1 MTNPLVTRVG
11 FWQKLGL
18 FVFLTALAFVLFK
31 ASALYRWDLLIYD
44 WNLMAWSR
52 PAADNIVIVAIDEQS
67 LREQGR
73 WPWSRRVHADLIRK
87 LGAAGAK
94 GIILDILFAE
104 PDANDPQADT
114 ELAAALTENGRV
126 ILPVLSEENRVGGQ
140 LMETLPI
147 PVLAKAAVR
156 IGHVNVELDA
166 DSIARGVSLKGG
178 LGSPYW
184 STLALALLEASNP
197 MAFQTLPGQRA
208 ATTPIKSPYL
218 WRSDYRALIPFAGP
232 PGSFRHFSY
241 SAVLRDEVNPASFRD
256 KYVLIGATASGMN
269 DALPTPVSG
278 LTQPMSGVEFNANVV
293 DALQRG
299 LTIQPLSWGWS
310 LALTELGVLLTLSL
324 YVTFSTRWTLLL
336 AALSMLLTL
345 LVSLVLLHGAQYW
358 FPPAVLLLVQGL
370 SLPLWHWKRL
380 RDLIRS
386 VFEKEQF
393 AAATLH
399 SVGDAIIVTNR
410 QGAIQYLN
418 PVAETMLAQAP
429 AKLQGRL
436 RRTPLQLA
444 NTQSSE
450 WLFDL
455 VNLCFEKGHSI
466 GLPAPN
472 LLVNHLG
479 REYIVHASAAPLHD
493 QRGGITAVVV
503 ALGDITAAS
512 RLSEQMAHQATHD
525 MLTDLPNLSLL
536 RDRLEHAIARARH
549 NEGCLAL
556 LHVDLDDFKKVNES
570 LGRAAGD
577 LLLRQVKERLLAC
590 GNKEDTLAR
599 TSGDEFIY
607 LAEDIHQIERG
618 SDLARKILQALESPF
633 QIQAHEC
640 FITASIGVC
649 LFPRDG
655 EDTETLL
662 KNADTAMCRAKEKGY
677 DNFQM
682 YSHDM
687 HVRTLERLLLEQDLR
702 HAVEREELE
711 VYYQPQMDLKEH
723 RIIGAEALLRWRHPQ
738 RGWMSPLD
746 FIPLAEE
753 SGLIDTIGQW
763 VLETACLQVKAWQ
776 HQGLSPLRIAVNMS
790 PRQFLRT
797 DIADI
802 VADILQKTGLEP
814 RYLELEITESLLM
827 KDVENSIAT
836 MHILKA
842 FGVQL
847 SIDDFGTGYSS
858 LSYLKRFPIDQ
869 LKIDKSFLHGIE
881 TNQNDLAITLAI
893 IAMAHSMGLNV
904 IAEGVENE
912 VQMAFLR
919 VHHCDEVQGYY
930 LSPPVS
936 AQELLILLQKNTA
949 PLVTAPASLSV

>member
-1 MTNPLVTRVG
+1 MTRSFVRTT
-11 FWQKLGL
+11 FWEKLGL
-18 FVFLTALAFVLFK
+18 FLLLPIVALVLFQ
-31 ASALYRWDLLIYD
+31 SNALYRWDLLIYD
-44 WNLMAWSR
+44 WSLMAWSR
-52 PAADNIVIVAIDEQS
+52 PPADNIVIVAIDEQS

-73 WPWSRRVHADLIRK
+73 WPWSRRVHAELIRK
-87 LGAAGAK
+87 LSAAGAK
-94 GIILDILFAE
+94 GTILDILFAE
-104 PDANDPQADT
+104 PDANDPQADH
-114 ELAAALTENGRV
+114 ELAAALTENGHV

-147 PVLAKAAVR
+147 PILAKAAAG

-184 STLALALLEASNP
+184 STLALALLESSNP
-197 MAFQTLPGQRA
+197 MAFQGLPGQRS
-208 ATTPIKSPYL
+208 ATAPIKSPYL
-218 WRSDYRALIPFAGP
+218 WRSDYRVLIPFAGP
-232 PGSFRHFSY
+232 PGTFRHFSY
-241 SAVLRDEVNPASFRD
+241 NAVLKDQVNPASFRD
-256 KYVLIGATASGMN
+256 QYVLVGATASGMN

-278 LTQPMSGVEFNANVV
+278 LTQPMSGVEFNANVLG
-293 DALQRG
+293 ALQQKS
-299 LTIQPLSWGWS
+299 TIQALSWPWS
-310 LALTELGVLLTLSL
+310 LALTELGVLLTLGL
-324 YVTFSTRWTLLL
+324 YAAFPNRWTVPL
-336 AALSMLLTL
+336 AAFSLLLTL
-345 LVSLVLLHGAQYW
+345 LVSTALLHGAQYW
-358 FPPAVLLLVQGL
+358 FPPAALLLVQAL

-399 SVGDAIIVTNR
+399 SVGDAIIVTDKK
-410 QGAIQYLN
+410 GAIHYLN
-418 PVAETMLAQAP
+418 PVAETMLAQSSTTLRGQSLSTH
-429 AKLQGRL
+429 LQPTNGQM
-436 RRTPLQLA
+436 TH
-444 NTQSSE
+444 
-450 WLFDL
+450 WLMDL
-455 VNLCFEKGHSI
+455 VGLCLEKGHSI
-466 GLPAPN
+466 GLPMPN
-472 LLVNHLG
+472 FLSNPLG
-479 REYIVHASAAPLHD
+479 REYIVHASASPLRD
-493 QRGGITAVVV
+493 QRNRISGVVI
-503 ALGDITAAS
+503 ALSDITAAS

-525 MLTDLPNLSLL
+525 MLTNLPNLSLL

-549 NEGCLAL
+549 DGGCLAL
-556 LHVDLDDFKKVNES
+556 LHIDLDDFKKINES
-570 LGRAAGD
+570 LGRTAGD
-577 LLLRQVKERLLAC
+577 QLLRQVTERFLAC
-590 GNKEDTLAR
+590 GHQEDTLAR
-599 TSGDEFIY
+599 TASDEFIY
-607 LAEDIHQIERG
+607 LIEDLHQMEHG
-618 SDLARKILQALESPF
+618 PDLAQRILQALESPF
-633 QIQAHEC
+633 QIQGHEC

-655 EDTETLL
+655 EDVETLL
-662 KNADTAMCRAKEKGY
+662 KNADTAMCQAKEKGY

-702 HAVEREELE
+702 HAVERQELE
-711 VYYQPQMDLKEH
+711 VYYQPQMNLRER
-723 RIIGAEALLRWRHPQ
+723 RIVGAEALLRWRHPQ

-763 VLETACLQVKAWQ
+763 VLETACLQAKAWQ
-776 HQGLSPLRIAVNMS
+776 HQGWSPFRIAVNMS
-790 PRQFLRT
+790 PRQFSRV
-797 DIADI
+797 DVVDM
-802 VADILQKTGLEP
+802 VADILRKTGLEP

-858 LSYLKRFPIDQ
+858 LNYLKRFPIDQ

-881 TNQNDLAITLAI
+881 HNQNDLAITLAI
-893 IAMAHSMGLNV
+893 IAMAHSMGLGV
-904 IAEGVENE
+904 IAEGVENQ

-936 AQELLILLQKNTA
+936 AQELLVLLQKNAA
-949 PLVTAPASLSV
+949 PMVTVPDKFSV